1 MATRKLCFFLFMC
14 LCLRR
19 GQQSQQRNVS
29 DVGYPTMQIKHE
41 ADAEMD
47 PEVDAEGWPD
57 AEMDPEVCECIL
69 DTSAACLRRRRL
81 GIPSRH

>member
-29 DVGYPTMQIKHE
+29 DVGYPTMQLNVESEHE

-47 PEVDAEGWPD
+47 PEVDAGSSGRICT
-57 AEMDPEVCECIL
+57 AK
-69 DTSAACLRRRRL
+69 
-81 GIPSRH
+81 